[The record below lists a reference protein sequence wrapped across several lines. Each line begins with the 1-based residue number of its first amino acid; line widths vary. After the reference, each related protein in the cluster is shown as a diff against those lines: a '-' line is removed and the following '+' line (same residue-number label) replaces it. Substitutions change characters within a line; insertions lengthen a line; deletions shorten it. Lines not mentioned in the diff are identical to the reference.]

1 MVSSFLAG
9 QPLEPQDENL
19 PEAWVCSCHR
29 NFWHTSYWT
38 VCIFWNCI
46 YRRLWDVLSQQDG
59 SHKPSSSCTIQ
70 NIQNFKLYNTLYSSA
85 KILSQTRP
93 SRFYIT
99 ATTYQPR
106 DPEVIVFNPVRRAIN
121 TFILDLFH
129 QKNKNNM
136 RPSPRLFQQAARA
149 PSMLQRFANSPMSP
163 PVEAYPLFV
172 LITGMVSPPL
182 FCLSFQMQKDHSLFS
197 LSDSFVLT
205 RLFSCFFS
213 CRSACTLHIA
223 SSSTTAI

>member
-1 MVSSFLAG
+1 M
-9 QPLEPQDENL
+9 
-19 PEAWVCSCHR
+19 R
-29 NFWHTSYWT
+29 
-38 VCIFWNCI
+38 I
-46 YRRLWDVLSQQDG
+46 YRRLGSVLVIGIFGTLLIGRFAYFGIVFIGG
-59 SHKPSSSCTIQ
+59 SGMSFPSRMVHINLHPAVQYRIYRTSNYITHFVLRQ
-70 NIQNFKLYNTLYSSA
+70 

-121 TFILDLFH
+121 TFIFDLFH
-129 QKNKNNM
+129 KKNKNNM

-213 CRSACTLHIA
+213 CLSACTLHIA